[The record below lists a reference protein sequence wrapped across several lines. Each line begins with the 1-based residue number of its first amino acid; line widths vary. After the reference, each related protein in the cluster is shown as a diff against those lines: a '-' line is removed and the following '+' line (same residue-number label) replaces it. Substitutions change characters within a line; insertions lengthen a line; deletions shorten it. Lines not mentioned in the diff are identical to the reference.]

1 MGYRREI
8 SVNPANGSIEKV
20 IAEGSVGDRP
30 WAVLE
35 CVPQV
40 FGMEHYAS
48 DLFLQCQL
56 PTKVLR
62 ISCADFD
69 FKSYLSLFVADWKGL
84 YSELIGLKS
93 PNGREYCP
101 RFGLSLF
108 GMWKDNPGEN
118 GELYVETILNDENP
132 PAEWPRFNQ
141 IAHEFTEALA
151 PILLRIAAAGP
162 IQAEGEKT

>member
-1 MGYRREI
+1 MGYRRKTSI
-8 SVNPANGSIEKV
+8 NPANGAIEKV
-20 IAEGSVGDRP
+20 IAEGFVGDRP

-35 CVPQV
+35 CVPQT
-40 FGMEHYAS
+40 FGMEHYTS
-48 DLFLQCQL
+48 NSFLQYQL

-69 FKSYLSLFVADWKGL
+69 FKSYLSLFVADWKGF
-84 YSELIGLKS
+84 YSELGRLKS
-93 PNGREYCP
+93 PDGREYCP

-118 GELYVETILNDENP
+118 GELYAETILNDENP

-151 PILLRIAAAGP
+151 PILLRIATAGP
-162 IQAEGEKT
+162 I